1 MPSAVRFRPRVLFV
15 LAIVTLLVA
24 MLAPS
29 GAATGGPQSQGT
41 VSVGEIEFIGSV
53 VFTEP
58 LVDGVYEPFM
68 YEGVEIGGLSG
79 IVYDE
84 TRGVFLALSDDKSQ
98 NDPARFFSID
108 IDLADGSLDKGDLVF
123 VGVTFLRDMRDRPF
137 ELGSLDPEGFE
148 MVRPGQLFIG
158 SERDLNNEP
167 WIARFNTGGKMS
179 RMVPLPG
186 YYLPA
191 FSNGTQTAGAYTNLA
206 FESLT
211 STPNGRYLYAAT
223 ENALAQDGPIA
234 TDLVGSPA
242 RVMEYR
248 LAGMKAGAEYVY
260 VVEPIPVGDGAGDNG
275 LVELQ
280 ALDNEGTFLAMER
293 SWVPGF
299 GNTIRLFETST
310 MGATDVSGWESIMGG
325 GYDSMDKRLVYDF
338 FATGESLDNFEG
350 MAFGPMLPDG
360 RYSLIVV
367 SDNNFNYKWQDTKFF
382 AFAVELN
389 Q

>member
-1 MPSAVRFRPRVLFV
+1 MSSAVRFRPKALFI
-15 LAIVTLLVA
+15 LAIATLLVVT
-24 MLAPS
+24 LAPS
-29 GAATGGPQSQGT
+29 GAAKSGPHSQGT

-58 LVDGVYEPFM
+58 EVGGVYEPFM

-79 IVYDE
+79 IVYDD
-84 TRGVFLALSDDKSQ
+84 TRGIFLVLSDDKSE
-98 NDPARFFSID
+98 NDPARFFSIE
-108 IDLADGSLDKGDLVF
+108 IDLTDGFLDEGDLEF
-123 VGVTFLRDMRDRPF
+123 VGVTFLRDKRRRLFKLD
-137 ELGSLDPEGFE
+137 SLDPEGFE

-167 WIARFNTGGKMS
+167 WIARFNTRGKMN
-179 RMVPLPG
+179 RVVPLPG

-211 STPNGRYLYAAT
+211 STPNNRYLYGAT

-234 TDLVGSPA
+234 TNLVGSPA
-242 RVMEYR
+242 RVIEYR
-248 LAGMKAGAEYVY
+248 LAGMKVGAEYVY
-260 VVEPIPVGDGAGDNG
+260 EVEPIPVGDGAGDNG

-293 SWVPGF
+293 SYVPGF

-325 GYDSMDKRLVYDF
+325 VYDSMSKRLVYDF
-338 FATGESLDNFEG
+338 VATGESLDNFEG